1 MIAASVWIAS
11 PIWKRVSDSMLRSI
25 AEITPIESDWRS
37 PNGLP
42 IAATG
47 SPTAMP
53 CDTPRRSGVSA
64 SPLGSTLSSATS
76 AFGSTPTILASTR
89 LPSENSTKTC
99 SARPPESLVTTCAL
113 VAM

>member
-1 MIAASVWIAS
+1 
-11 PIWKRVSDSMLRSI
+11 VSDSIVRSS
-25 AEITPIESDWRS
+25 AETTPVESDWRS

-47 SPTAMP
+47 SPTEIDSDSP
-53 CDTPRRSGVSA
+53 SRSGVSD
-64 SPLGSTLSSATS
+64 SPSGSTFSSATS
-76 AFGSTPTILASTR
+76 AFGSWPTILAGTR

-99 SARPPESLVTTCAL
+99 SAGSVESPRSVVTTCAL

>member
-1 MIAASVWIAS
+1 
-11 PIWKRVSDSMLRSI
+11 MLRST

-47 SPTAMP
+47 SPTVMLLRA
-53 CDTPRRSGVSA
+53 RRARSGVSD
-64 SPLGSTLSSATS
+64 SPFGSTFSRATS
-76 AFGSTPTILASTR
+76 AFGSTPTILAGTR
-89 LPSENSTKTC
+89 LPSENSTKTS
-99 SARPPESLVTTCAL
+99 SARSPSSLVTTWAL